1 MSCGCDMVKYI
12 KKQRNIYYINSTL
25 PASATAE
32 WTIGFPSM
40 PQNIKANNCLIN
52 IDKMV
57 LSSPVD
63 TTNDNLYPTL
73 VQTTI
78 PSANCLSGNINAN
91 GPGSYEMPSTSG
103 FAELIPLVDHQA
115 GALLS
120 SYVKNNN
127 DRRVMCANP
136 FGQQFKI
143 ILYNVREDT
152 GARDR
157 DDQIVGQVLNTV
169 GALNITFR
177 IELLEEET

>member
-1 MSCGCDMVKYI
+1 
-12 KKQRNIYYINSTL
+12 
-25 PASATAE
+25 
-32 WTIGFPSM
+32 
-40 PQNIKANNCLIN
+40 
-52 IDKMV
+52 MV
-57 LSSPVD
+57 LSSPID
-63 TTNDNLYPTL
+63 ITNDNLRPIL

-103 FAELIPLVDHQA
+103 FAELIPLVNHQA

-120 SYVKNNN
+120 SYINTNN
-127 DRRVMCANP
+127 DGKVMCANP

-152 GARDR
+152 GVRDR
-157 DDQIVGQVLNTV
+157 DDHVPGDPSNTV
-169 GALNITFR
+169 GSLNITFR